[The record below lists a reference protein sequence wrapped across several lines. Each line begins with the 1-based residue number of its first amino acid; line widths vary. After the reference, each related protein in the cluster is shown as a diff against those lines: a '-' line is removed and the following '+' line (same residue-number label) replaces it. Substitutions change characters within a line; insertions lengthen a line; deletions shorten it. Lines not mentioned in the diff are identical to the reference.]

1 KLDDTLVP
9 LRVAVNSPP
18 RVASA
23 VTALLA
29 LTGAFKL
36 KFDDTLTVLA
46 ASVAVLPAPFK
57 LRVTLLLVV
66 AVVVAVESAALIE
79 TAEAATGATANKAAA
94 AALTILKFFFMWSF
108 PP

>member
-1 KLDDTLVP
+1 
-9 LRVAVNSPP
+9 SPP

-29 LTGAFKL
+29 ITRAFKL
-36 KFDDTLTVLA
+36 KFYDTLTVLA

-66 AVVVAVESAALIE
+66 AVVVAAASAETVEAGA
-79 TAEAATGATANKAAA
+79 TTPAAATGATANKAAA